1 MYIFVIF
8 GKTFLF
14 RKIIS
19 RFSSKVYSPK
29 AFFYSGL
36 YFRCLVRFDIPADKA
51 IGEVSRF

>member
-8 GKTFLF
+8 GKPFLF